1 MTVEELNIVIS
12 ANDRKFNEAIGDVIG
27 RLDDLEEQSRRSTDD
42 IGNFFTNL
50 GHKLAALGIGKII
63 GDSIMSG
70 GELEQQLGGVEV
82 VFSEHAESMRKAAAT
97 AYKDM
102 GLSESDYLAKA
113 NKMGALL
120 KGSGFDTGYAS
131 AMSQQVM
138 QRASDVASIM
148 GVDVKDAMEAVT
160 GAAKGNFTMMDNL
173 GVAMN
178 DTTLQAYAQEKGL
191 GKLETTQ
198 QKVSAAM
205 QMFLDKTEYAAGNY
219 ARENDTFSGSLTTA
233 KAQLENMTADLGTQL
248 LPTATTLVTMARDGL
263 ELITPLVVSLGE
275 GLNSVAQYLIG
286 LSPSAKTLLGIAVG
300 AAVAIPAAT
309 KAHALWTAANEKW
322 NSLLNI
328 LIPKEAKRANIM
340 KAAAGWLV
348 IVASLLSV
356 VASIGATA
364 REMNESE
371 GAAMEDTAAGADKA
385 AESTDS
391 LSDSMEGLGKS
402 ADTAKK
408 KLADIDTLNV
418 FDSGSSTGGVDFSA
432 IVDGAESAQDSVTG
446 LADDLAGVTGD
457 LDELSEKTNSFSL
470 DGLAKNFGDTF
481 KDIWTGF
488 ATFLD
493 GFNFNSDTQLDS
505 LRVLDSK
512 VRELFGDDW
521 SDFWTGVGS
530 TMYQAFG
537 TDQNTEEHKRALR
550 DVEDFL
556 TGIQNSVESFAS
568 PIQQA
573 AFKVWDGIFMSLGSA
588 LYSFQ
593 DKLMSVGATSTGD
606 FFFKYITGQITI
618 DDLADVMKIDQMSG
632 ELETLYDDMN
642 SALLERLKRGM
653 NAADALNSVKKDY
666 LTDSAKQKFFDDNGY
681 GDMLSIAYAYG
692 LQQSLEETG
701 QVPGYDYA
709 DYSTQQSSVPGAI
722 YSGGA
727 MTGPVQLPD
736 STAAPQI
743 IEFHNYIDLDGQIIA
758 ENTTQYQNNEQTR
771 SNGY

>member
-248 LPTATTLVTMARDGL
+248 LPTATTLLTMARGGL

-286 LSPSAKTLLGIAVG
+286 LSPSAKTLLEIAVG

-348 IVASLLSV
+348 ILAGLLSIVASV
-356 VASIGATA
+356 GATA

-432 IVDGAESAQDSVTG
+432 IVDGAESAQDSVAG
-446 LADDLAGVTGD
+446 LTDDLADVTGN

-470 DGLAKNFGDTF
+470 DGLSKNFGDTF
-481 KDIWTGF
+481 KDIRTGF

-530 TMYQAFG
+530 TMYRAFG
-537 TDQNTEEHKRALR
+537 ENNSEYDRYMALTDIQNWL
-550 DVEDFL
+550 EDINGLL
-556 TGIQNSVESFAS
+556 TGWMGEFGEAWKEFWMGIGSWIYEQFNPEPTDYSTQHKEGWGSGRMRGVDNAEYSPETYSAGSF
-568 PIQQA
+568 
-573 AFKVWDGIFMSLGSA
+573 
-588 LYSFQ
+588 
-593 DKLMSVGATSTGD
+593 
-606 FFFKYITGQITI
+606 
-618 DDLADVMKIDQMSG
+618 SG
-632 ELETLYDDMN
+632 RM
-642 SALLERLKRGM
+642 R
-653 NAADALNSVKKDY
+653 
-666 LTDSAKQKFFDDNGY
+666 
-681 GDMLSIAYAYG
+681 
-692 LQQSLEETG
+692 
-701 QVPGYDYA
+701 GYDYA
-709 DYSTQQSSVPGAI
+709 DYSSAQSMAAIMPGGLAAS
-722 YSGGA
+722 SGDIR
-727 MTGPVQLPD
+727 PL
-736 STAAPQI
+736 TADETKQVFEI
-743 IEFHNYIDLDGQIIA
+743 HNYTVLDGQILG
-758 ENTTQYQNNEQTR
+758 ETVTQYQNNEQTR

>member
-12 ANDRKFNEAIGDVIG
+12 VNDRKFNEAIGDAIG
-27 RLDDLEEQSRRSTDD
+27 RLDDLEEQSRRSTDG

-50 GHKLAALGIGKII
+50 GHKLAALDIGKII

-102 GLSESDYLAKA
+102 GLSETDYLAKA

-148 GVDVKDAMEAVT
+148 GVDVKDAMEAVA

-198 QKVSAAM
+198 QKVNAAM

-248 LPTATTLVTMARDGL
+248 LPTATSLLTMARGGL
-263 ELITPLVVSLGE
+263 EAISPLVVSLGN

-286 LSPSAKTLLGIAVG
+286 LSPIAKTLLGIAVG
-300 AAVAIPAAT
+300 AAVVTPAAT

-322 NSLLNI
+322 NSLLKI

-348 IVASLLSV
+348 ILAGLLSIVASV
-356 VASIGATA
+356 GATA

-391 LSDSMEGLGKS
+391 LSDSMAGLGKS

-408 KLADIDTLNV
+408 KLADIDTLNI

-432 IVDGAESAQDSVTG
+432 IVDGAESAQDSITG
-446 LADDLAGVTGD
+446 LTDDLADVTGN

-481 KDIWTGF
+481 KDIGTGF

-512 VRELFGDDW
+512 IRELFGDDW

-530 TMYQAFG
+530 TMYRAFG
-537 TDQNTEEHKRALR
+537 ENNSEYDRYMALTDIQNWL
-550 DVEDFL
+550 EDINGLL
-556 TGIQNSVESFAS
+556 TGWMGEFGEAWNEFWMGIGSWIYEQFNPEPTDYSTQHKEGWGSGRMRGVDNAEYSPETYSAGSF
-568 PIQQA
+568 
-573 AFKVWDGIFMSLGSA
+573 
-588 LYSFQ
+588 
-593 DKLMSVGATSTGD
+593 
-606 FFFKYITGQITI
+606 
-618 DDLADVMKIDQMSG
+618 SG
-632 ELETLYDDMN
+632 RM
-642 SALLERLKRGM
+642 R
-653 NAADALNSVKKDY
+653 
-666 LTDSAKQKFFDDNGY
+666 
-681 GDMLSIAYAYG
+681 
-692 LQQSLEETG
+692 
-701 QVPGYDYA
+701 GYDYA
-709 DYSTQQSSVPGAI
+709 DYSSAQSMAAIMPGGLAAS
-722 YSGGA
+722 SGDIR
-727 MTGPVQLPD
+727 PL
-736 STAAPQI
+736 TADETKQVFEI
-743 IEFHNYIDLDGQIIA
+743 HNYTVLDGQILG
-758 ENTTQYQNNEQTR
+758 ETVTQYQNNEQTR

>member
-263 ELITPLVVSLGE
+263 ELITPLVVALGN

-340 KAAAGWLV
+340 KAAVGWLV
-348 IVASLLSV
+348 ILAGLLSIVASV
-356 VASIGATA
+356 GATA

-432 IVDGAESAQDSVTG
+432 IVDGAESAQDSIAG
-446 LADDLAGVTGD
+446 LTDDLAGVTGN

-481 KDIWTGF
+481 KDIRTGF

-505 LRVLDSK
+505 LRVLDKK

-521 SDFWTGVGS
+521 SDFWTNVGS
-530 TMYQAFG
+530 TMYRAFG
-537 TDQNTEEHKRALR
+537 ENNSEYDRYMALTDIQNWL
-550 DVEDFL
+550 EDINGFL
-556 TGIQNSVESFAS
+556 TGWMGEFGEAWKEFWMGIGSWIYEQLNPEPTDYSTQHKEGWGSGRMRGVDNAEYSPETYSAGSF
-568 PIQQA
+568 
-573 AFKVWDGIFMSLGSA
+573 
-588 LYSFQ
+588 
-593 DKLMSVGATSTGD
+593 
-606 FFFKYITGQITI
+606 
-618 DDLADVMKIDQMSG
+618 SG
-632 ELETLYDDMN
+632 KM
-642 SALLERLKRGM
+642 R
-653 NAADALNSVKKDY
+653 
-666 LTDSAKQKFFDDNGY
+666 
-681 GDMLSIAYAYG
+681 
-692 LQQSLEETG
+692 
-701 QVPGYDYA
+701 GYDYA
-709 DYSTQQSSVPGAI
+709 DYSSAQSMAAIMPGGLAAS
-722 YSGGA
+722 SGDIR
-727 MTGPVQLPD
+727 PL
-736 STAAPQI
+736 TADETKQVFEI
-743 IEFHNYIDLDGQIIA
+743 HNYTVLDGQILG
-758 ENTTQYQNNEQTR
+758 ETVTQYQNNEQTR

>member
-275 GLNSVAQYLIG
+275 GLNSAGQCLLG
-286 LSPSAKTLLGIAVG
+286 MSPSAKTMLGIAVG

-348 IVASLLSV
+348 ILAGLLSV
-356 VASIGATA
+356 VASVGATA

-371 GAAMEDTAAGADKA
+371 GAAMEDTAVGADKA

-408 KLADIDTLNV
+408 KLADIDTLNI

-432 IVDGAESAQDSVTG
+432 IVDGAESAQDSIAG
-446 LADDLAGVTGD
+446 LTDELAGVNNSM
-457 LDELSEKTNSFSL
+457 DELNNFSL
-470 DGLAKNFGDTF
+470 DGLADTFSTTFGD
-481 KDIWTGF
+481 IGTGF
-488 ATFLD
+488 QTMFDA
-493 GFNFNSDTQLDS
+493 FNFNSDTQLDS
-505 LRVLDSK
+505 LRVLDKK

-530 TMYQAFG
+530 TMYRAFG
-537 TDQNTEEHKRALR
+537 ENNSEYDRYMALTDIQNWL
-550 DVEDFL
+550 EDINGFL
-556 TGIQNSVESFAS
+556 TGWMGEFGEAWKEFWMGIGSWIYEQLNPEPTDYSTQHKEGWGSGRMRGVDNAEYS
-568 PIQQA
+568 PETY
-573 AFKVWDGIFMSLGSA
+573 SA
-588 LYSFQ
+588 GNF
-593 DKLMSVGATSTGD
+593 
-606 FFFKYITGQITI
+606 
-618 DDLADVMKIDQMSG
+618 SG
-632 ELETLYDDMN
+632 KM
-642 SALLERLKRGM
+642 R
-653 NAADALNSVKKDY
+653 
-666 LTDSAKQKFFDDNGY
+666 
-681 GDMLSIAYAYG
+681 
-692 LQQSLEETG
+692 
-701 QVPGYDYA
+701 GYDYA

-736 STAAPQI
+736 SSAAPQI
-743 IEFHNYIDLDGQIIA
+743 IEFHNYIDLDGQIVG
-758 ENTTQYQNNEQTR
+758 ESVTQYQNNEQTR

>member
-12 ANDRKFNEAIGDVIG
+12 ANDRKFNEAISDVIG
-27 RLDDLEEQSRRSTDD
+27 RLDDLEERSQRTADNAGS
-42 IGNFFTNL
+42 IFTKL
-50 GHKLAALGIGKII
+50 GGMLAGLGLGKII
-63 GDSIMSG
+63 GDSIMNG

-131 AMSQQVM
+131 VMSQQVM

-198 QKVSAAM
+198 QKVNAAM

-248 LPTATTLVTMARDGL
+248 LPTATSLLTMARGGL

-275 GLNSVAQYLIG
+275 GLNSAGQYLLG
-286 LSPSAKTLLGIAVG
+286 MSPSAKTMLGIAVG

-348 IVASLLSV
+348 ILAGLLSIVASV
-356 VASIGATA
+356 GATA

-371 GAAMEDTAAGADKA
+371 GTAMEDTAAGADKA

-408 KLADIDTLNV
+408 KLADIDTLNI

-432 IVDGAESAQDSVTG
+432 IVDGAESAQDSVAG
-446 LADDLAGVTGD
+446 LTDDLAGVNNSM
-457 LDELSEKTNSFSL
+457 DELNNFSL
-470 DGLAKNFGDTF
+470 DGLADTFSTTFGD
-481 KDIWTGF
+481 IGTGF
-488 ATFLD
+488 ETMFKSLKFWD
-493 GFNFNSDTQLDS
+493 SDEQYQGLLAWYESIKQTP
-505 LRVLDSK
+505 V
-512 VRELFGDDW
+512 FGWFAEDLKNL
-521 SDFWTGVGS
+521 GS
-530 TMYQAFG
+530 TLYQAFMI
-537 TDQNTEEHKRALR
+537 DENTEEHKQALL
-550 DVEDFL
+550 DVENFL
-556 TGIQNSVESFAS
+556 TTIQNSIESFAS

-573 AFKVWDGIFMSLGSA
+573 AFKVWDGIFMSFGSVLYNFQSKLISAGA
-588 LYSFQ
+588 L
-593 DKLMSVGATSTGD
+593 DTRD

-653 NAADALNSVKKDY
+653 NAADALNSVKNDY

-701 QVPGYDYA
+701 QVSGYDYA
-709 DYSTQQSSVPGAI
+709 DYSTQQSSIPGAV

-736 STAAPQI
+736 SSAAPQI

>member
-1 MTVEELNIVIS
+1 MTVEELNIVIT
-12 ANDRKFNEAIGDVIG
+12 ATNRQFNEA
-27 RLDDLEEQSRRSTDD
+27 LDDIMSRLEGLEEQSQRTADNAGS
-42 IGNFFTNL
+42 IFTKL
-50 GHKLAALGIGKII
+50 GGMLAGLGLGKII
-63 GDSIMSG
+63 GDSLTNG

-198 QKVSAAM
+198 QKVNAAM

-248 LPTATTLVTMARDGL
+248 LPTATSLLTMARGGL

-275 GLNSVAQYLIG
+275 GLNSAGQYLLG
-286 LSPSAKTLLGIAVG
+286 MSPSVKTMLGIAVG

-348 IVASLLSV
+348 ILAGLLSIVASV
-356 VASIGATA
+356 GATA

-391 LSDSMEGLGKS
+391 LSDSMAGLGKS

-408 KLADIDTLNV
+408 KLADIDTLNI

-432 IVDGAESAQDSVTG
+432 IVDGAESAQDSVAG
-446 LADDLAGVTGD
+446 LTDDLAGVNNSM
-457 LDELSEKTNSFSL
+457 DELNNFSL
-470 DGLAKNFGDTF
+470 DGLADTFSTTFGD
-481 KDIWTGF
+481 IGTGF
-488 ATFLD
+488 ETM
-493 GFNFNSDTQLDS
+493 FNSFKFWDS
-505 LRVLDSK
+505 DEQYQGLLAWYESIKQTPV
-512 VRELFGDDW
+512 FGWFAEDLKNL
-521 SDFWTGVGS
+521 GS
-530 TMYQAFG
+530 TLYQAFMI
-537 TDQNTEEHKRALR
+537 DENTEEHKQALL
-550 DVEDFL
+550 DVENFL
-556 TGIQNSVESFAS
+556 TTIQNSIESFAS

-573 AFKVWDGIFMSLGSA
+573 AFKVWDGIFMSFGSVLYNFQSKLISAGA
-588 LYSFQ
+588 L
-593 DKLMSVGATSTGD
+593 DTRD

-618 DDLADVMKIDQMSG
+618 DDLVDVMKIDQMSG

-653 NAADALNSVKKDY
+653 NAADALNSVKNDY

-701 QVPGYDYA
+701 QVRGYDYA
-709 DYSTQQSSVPGAI
+709 DYSTQQSSIPGAV

-736 STAAPQI
+736 SSAAPQI

>member
-275 GLNSVAQYLIG
+275 GLNSAGQYL
-286 LSPSAKTLLGIAVG
+286 LDMSPSAKTMLGIAVG

-348 IVASLLSV
+348 ILAGLLSIVASV
-356 VASIGATA
+356 GATA

-418 FDSGSSTGGVDFSA
+418 FDSGSNTGGVDFSA
-432 IVDGAESAQDSVTG
+432 IVDGAESAQDSIAG
-446 LADDLAGVTGD
+446 LTDDLAGVNSSM
-457 LDELSEKTNSFSL
+457 DELNNFSL
-470 DGLAKNFGDTF
+470 DGLADTFSTTFGD
-481 KDIWTGF
+481 IGTGF
-488 ATFLD
+488 QTMFDA
-493 GFNFNSDTQLDS
+493 FNFNSDTQLDS
-505 LRVLDSK
+505 LRVLDKK

-521 SDFWTGVGS
+521 SDFWTDVGS

-537 TDQNTEEHKRALR
+537 TNKNTEERRRALR

-556 TGIQNSVESFAS
+556 TGIQNSVESFAT

-701 QVPGYDYA
+701 QAPGYDYA
-709 DYSTQQSSVPGAI
+709 DYSTQQSSIPGAI

-736 STAAPQI
+736 SSAAPQV

>member
-12 ANDRKFNEAIGDVIG
+12 ANDRKFNEAISDVIG

-248 LPTATTLVTMARDGL
+248 LPTATSLLTMARGGL

-348 IVASLLSV
+348 ILAGLLSIVASV
-356 VASIGATA
+356 GATA

-391 LSDSMEGLGKS
+391 LSDSMAGLGKS

-408 KLADIDTLNV
+408 KLADIDTLNI
-418 FDSGSSTGGVDFSA
+418 FDSGGSTGGVDFSA
-432 IVDGAESAQDSVTG
+432 IVDGAESAQDSIAG
-446 LADDLAGVTGD
+446 LTDDLAGVNNSM
-457 LDELSEKTNSFSL
+457 DELNNFSL
-470 DGLAKNFGDTF
+470 DGLADTFSTTFGD
-481 KDIWTGF
+481 IGTGF
-488 ATFLD
+488 STMWSAVF
-493 GFNFNSDTQLDS
+493 GSGQEQYDS
-505 LRVLDSK
+505 LLAWNESIK
-512 VRELFGDDW
+512 KLWGEDW
-521 SDFWTGVGS
+521 TKFWNDIGS
-530 TMYQAFG
+530 TLYQAFG
-537 TDQNTEEHKRALR
+537 TDQNTEEHRQALR

-653 NAADALNSVKKDY
+653 NAADALNSVKNDY

-701 QVPGYDYA
+701 QVRGYDYA
-709 DYSTQQSSVPGAI
+709 DYSTQQSSIPGAV

-736 STAAPQI
+736 SSAAPQI

>member
-12 ANDRKFNEAIGDVIG
+12 ANDRKFNEAISDVIG

-148 GVDVKDAMEAVT
+148 GVDVKDAMEAVA

-248 LPTATTLVTMARDGL
+248 LPTATSLLTMARGGL
-263 ELITPLVVSLGE
+263 EAISPLVVSLGN

-348 IVASLLSV
+348 ILAGLLSIVASV
-356 VASIGATA
+356 GATA

-391 LSDSMEGLGKS
+391 LSDSMAGLGKS

-408 KLADIDTLNV
+408 KLADIDTLNI

-432 IVDGAESAQDSVTG
+432 IVDGAESAQDSIAG
-446 LADDLAGVTGD
+446 LTDDLADVTGN

-481 KDIWTGF
+481 KDIRTGF

-530 TMYQAFG
+530 TMYRAFG
-537 TDQNTEEHKRALR
+537 ENNSEYDRYMALTDIQNWL
-550 DVEDFL
+550 EDINGFL
-556 TGIQNSVESFAS
+556 TGWMGEFGEAWKEFWMGIGSWIYEQLNPEPTDYSTQHKEGWGSGRMRGVDNAEYSPETYSAGSF
-568 PIQQA
+568 
-573 AFKVWDGIFMSLGSA
+573 
-588 LYSFQ
+588 
-593 DKLMSVGATSTGD
+593 
-606 FFFKYITGQITI
+606 
-618 DDLADVMKIDQMSG
+618 SG
-632 ELETLYDDMN
+632 RM
-642 SALLERLKRGM
+642 R
-653 NAADALNSVKKDY
+653 
-666 LTDSAKQKFFDDNGY
+666 
-681 GDMLSIAYAYG
+681 
-692 LQQSLEETG
+692 
-701 QVPGYDYA
+701 GYDYA
-709 DYSTQQSSVPGAI
+709 DYSSAQSMAAIMPGGLAAS
-722 YSGGA
+722 SGDIR
-727 MTGPVQLPD
+727 PL
-736 STAAPQI
+736 TADETKQVFEI
-743 IEFHNYIDLDGQIIA
+743 HNYTVLDGQILG
-758 ENTTQYQNNEQTR
+758 ETVTQYQNNEQTR

>member
-148 GVDVKDAMEAVT
+148 GVDVKDAMEAVA

-198 QKVSAAM
+198 QKVNAAM

-248 LPTATTLVTMARDGL
+248 LPTATSLLTMARGGL
-263 ELITPLVVSLGE
+263 EAISPLIVSLGE

-348 IVASLLSV
+348 ILAGLLSIVASV
-356 VASIGATA
+356 GATA

-391 LSDSMEGLGKS
+391 LSDSMAGLGKS

-408 KLADIDTLNV
+408 KLADIDTLNI

-432 IVDGAESAQDSVTG
+432 IVDGAESAQDSIAG
-446 LADDLAGVTGD
+446 LTDDLADVTGN

-481 KDIWTGF
+481 KDIRTGF

-530 TMYQAFG
+530 TMYRAFG
-537 TDQNTEEHKRALR
+537 ENNSEYDRYMALTDIQNWL
-550 DVEDFL
+550 EDINGFL
-556 TGIQNSVESFAS
+556 TGWMGEFGEAWKEFWMGIGSWIYEQFNPEPTDYSTQHKEGWGSGRMRGVDNAEYSPETYSAGSF
-568 PIQQA
+568 
-573 AFKVWDGIFMSLGSA
+573 
-588 LYSFQ
+588 
-593 DKLMSVGATSTGD
+593 
-606 FFFKYITGQITI
+606 
-618 DDLADVMKIDQMSG
+618 SG
-632 ELETLYDDMN
+632 RM
-642 SALLERLKRGM
+642 R
-653 NAADALNSVKKDY
+653 
-666 LTDSAKQKFFDDNGY
+666 
-681 GDMLSIAYAYG
+681 
-692 LQQSLEETG
+692 
-701 QVPGYDYA
+701 GYDYA
-709 DYSTQQSSVPGAI
+709 DYSSAQSMAAIMPGGLAAS
-722 YSGGA
+722 SGDIR
-727 MTGPVQLPD
+727 PL
-736 STAAPQI
+736 TADETKQVFEI
-743 IEFHNYIDLDGQIIA
+743 HNYTVLDGQILG
-758 ENTTQYQNNEQTR
+758 ETVTQYQNNEQTR

>member
-148 GVDVKDAMEAVT
+148 GVDVKDAMEAVA

-198 QKVSAAM
+198 QKVNAAM

-248 LPTATTLVTMARDGL
+248 LPTATSLLTMARGGL
-263 ELITPLVVSLGE
+263 EAISPLIVSLGE

-340 KAAAGWLV
+340 KAAAGRLV
-348 IVASLLSV
+348 ILAGLLSIVASV
-356 VASIGATA
+356 GATA

-391 LSDSMEGLGKS
+391 LSDSMAGLGKS

-408 KLADIDTLNV
+408 KLADIDTLNI

-432 IVDGAESAQDSVTG
+432 IVDGAESAQDSIAG
-446 LADDLAGVTGD
+446 LTDDLADVTGN

-470 DGLAKNFGDTF
+470 DGLAKNLGDTF
-481 KDIWTGF
+481 KDIRTGF

-530 TMYQAFG
+530 TMYRAFG
-537 TDQNTEEHKRALR
+537 ENNSEYDRYMALTDIQNWL
-550 DVEDFL
+550 EDINGFL
-556 TGIQNSVESFAS
+556 TGWMGEFGEAWKEFWMGIGSWIYEQLNPEPTDYSTQHKEGWGSGRMRGVDNAEYSPETYSAGSF
-568 PIQQA
+568 
-573 AFKVWDGIFMSLGSA
+573 
-588 LYSFQ
+588 
-593 DKLMSVGATSTGD
+593 
-606 FFFKYITGQITI
+606 
-618 DDLADVMKIDQMSG
+618 SG
-632 ELETLYDDMN
+632 RM
-642 SALLERLKRGM
+642 R
-653 NAADALNSVKKDY
+653 
-666 LTDSAKQKFFDDNGY
+666 
-681 GDMLSIAYAYG
+681 
-692 LQQSLEETG
+692 
-701 QVPGYDYA
+701 GYDYA
-709 DYSTQQSSVPGAI
+709 DYSSAQSMAAIMPGGLAAS
-722 YSGGA
+722 SGDIR
-727 MTGPVQLPD
+727 PL
-736 STAAPQI
+736 TADETKQVFEI
-743 IEFHNYIDLDGQIIA
+743 HNYTVLDGQILG
-758 ENTTQYQNNEQTR
+758 ETVTQYQNNEQTR

>member
-148 GVDVKDAMEAVT
+148 GVDVKDAMEAVA

-198 QKVSAAM
+198 QKVNAAM

-219 ARENDTFSGSLTTA
+219 ARENDTFSDSLTTA

-248 LPTATTLVTMARDGL
+248 LPTATSLLTMARGGL
-263 ELITPLVVSLGE
+263 EAISPLIVSLGE

-348 IVASLLSV
+348 ILAGLLSIVASV
-356 VASIGATA
+356 GATA

-391 LSDSMEGLGKS
+391 LSDSMAGLGKS

-408 KLADIDTLNV
+408 KLADIDTLNI

-432 IVDGAESAQDSVTG
+432 IVDGAESAQDSIAG
-446 LADDLAGVTGD
+446 LTDDLADVTGN

-481 KDIWTGF
+481 KDIRTGF

-530 TMYQAFG
+530 TMYRAFG
-537 TDQNTEEHKRALR
+537 ENNSEYDRYMALTDIQNWL
-550 DVEDFL
+550 EDINGFL
-556 TGIQNSVESFAS
+556 TGWMGEFGEAWKEFWMGIGSWIYEQLNPESTDYSTQHKEGWGSGRMRGVDNAEYS
-568 PIQQA
+568 PETYSA
-573 AFKVWDGIFMSLGSA
+573 GS
-588 LYSFQ
+588 F
-593 DKLMSVGATSTGD
+593 
-606 FFFKYITGQITI
+606 
-618 DDLADVMKIDQMSG
+618 SG
-632 ELETLYDDMN
+632 RM
-642 SALLERLKRGM
+642 R
-653 NAADALNSVKKDY
+653 
-666 LTDSAKQKFFDDNGY
+666 
-681 GDMLSIAYAYG
+681 
-692 LQQSLEETG
+692 
-701 QVPGYDYA
+701 GYDYA
-709 DYSTQQSSVPGAI
+709 DYSSAQSMAAIMPGGLAAS
-722 YSGGA
+722 SGDIR
-727 MTGPVQLPD
+727 PL
-736 STAAPQI
+736 TADETKQVFEI
-743 IEFHNYIDLDGQIIA
+743 HNYTVLDGQILG
-758 ENTTQYQNNEQTR
+758 ETVTQYQNNEQTR

>member
-138 QRASDVASIM
+138 QRAADVASIM

-248 LPTATTLVTMARDGL
+248 LPTATSLLTMARGGL
-263 ELITPLVVSLGE
+263 EAISPLVVSLGE

-309 KAHALWTAANEKW
+309 KAHVLWTAANEKW

-348 IVASLLSV
+348 ILAGLLSIVASV
-356 VASIGATA
+356 GATA

-391 LSDSMEGLGKS
+391 LSDSMAGLGKS

-408 KLADIDTLNV
+408 KLADIDTLNI
-418 FDSGSSTGGVDFSA
+418 FDSGSSTGSVDFSA
-432 IVDGAESAQDSVTG
+432 IVDGAESAQDSIAG
-446 LADDLAGVTGD
+446 LTDDLAGVTGN
-457 LDELSEKTNSFSL
+457 LDELSEKTNNFSL
-470 DGLAKNFGDTF
+470 DVLAKNFGDTF
-481 KDIWTGF
+481 KDIRTGF

-521 SDFWTGVGS
+521 SDFWTNVGS
-530 TMYQAFG
+530 TMYRAFG
-537 TDQNTEEHKRALR
+537 ENNSEYDRYMALTDIQNWL
-550 DVEDFL
+550 EDINGFL
-556 TGIQNSVESFAS
+556 TGWMGEFGEAWKEFWMGIGSWIYEQLNPEPTDYSTQHKEGWGSGRMRGANNAEYSPETYSAGSF
-568 PIQQA
+568 
-573 AFKVWDGIFMSLGSA
+573 
-588 LYSFQ
+588 
-593 DKLMSVGATSTGD
+593 
-606 FFFKYITGQITI
+606 
-618 DDLADVMKIDQMSG
+618 SG
-632 ELETLYDDMN
+632 RM
-642 SALLERLKRGM
+642 R
-653 NAADALNSVKKDY
+653 
-666 LTDSAKQKFFDDNGY
+666 
-681 GDMLSIAYAYG
+681 
-692 LQQSLEETG
+692 
-701 QVPGYDYA
+701 GYDYA
-709 DYSTQQSSVPGAI
+709 DYSSAQSMAAIMPGGLAAS
-722 YSGGA
+722 SGDIR
-727 MTGPVQLPD
+727 PL
-736 STAAPQI
+736 TADETKQVFEI
-743 IEFHNYIDLDGQIIA
+743 HNYTVLDGQILG
-758 ENTTQYQNNEQTR
+758 ETVTQYQNNEQTR

>member
-1 MTVEELNIVIS
+1 
-12 ANDRKFNEAIGDVIG
+12 
-27 RLDDLEEQSRRSTDD
+27 
-42 IGNFFTNL
+42 
-50 GHKLAALGIGKII
+50 
-63 GDSIMSG
+63 MSG
-70 GELEQQLGGVEV
+70 GELEQQLGGVEI

-97 AYKDM
+97 AYKDI

-131 AMSQQVM
+131 SMSQQVM

-178 DTTLQAYAQEKGL
+178 EMTLQAYAQEKGL

-248 LPTATTLVTMARDGL
+248 LPTATSLLTMVRGGL
-263 ELITPLVVSLGE
+263 EAISPLVVSLGE

-340 KAAAGWLV
+340 KATAGWLV

-371 GAAMEDTAAGADKA
+371 GTAMEDTAAGADKA
-385 AESTDS
+385 AESTDK
-391 LSDSMEGLGKS
+391 LSDSMAGLGKS
-402 ADTAKK
+402 ADTTKK

-418 FDSGSSTGGVDFSA
+418 FDAGSSAGGVDFNA
-432 IVDGAESAQDSVTG
+432 IVDGAEAAQGSVTG
-446 LADDLAGVTGD
+446 LADELAGVNNSM
-457 LDELSEKTNSFSL
+457 DELNNFSL
-470 DGLAKNFGDTF
+470 DGLADTFSTIFGD
-481 KDIWTGF
+481 IGTGF
-488 ATFLD
+488 STMWSAVF
-493 GFNFNSDTQLDS
+493 GSGQEQYDS
-505 LRVLDSK
+505 LLAWNESIK
-512 VRELFGDDW
+512 KLWGEDW
-521 SDFWTGVGS
+521 TKFWNDIGS
-530 TMYQAFG
+530 TLYQAFG
-537 TDQNTEEHKRALR
+537 TDQNTEEHKQALR

-642 SALLERLKRGM
+642 SALLERLKQGM
-653 NAADALNSVKKDY
+653 NAADALNSVKNNY

-701 QVPGYDYA
+701 QLPGYDYV
-709 DYSTQQSSVPGAI
+709 DYSAQQSSVPGAV

-736 STAAPQI
+736 SSAAPQI

>member
-1 MTVEELNIVIS
+1 
-12 ANDRKFNEAIGDVIG
+12 
-27 RLDDLEEQSRRSTDD
+27 
-42 IGNFFTNL
+42 
-50 GHKLAALGIGKII
+50 
-63 GDSIMSG
+63 
-70 GELEQQLGGVEV
+70 
-82 VFSEHAESMRKAAAT
+82 
-97 AYKDM
+97 
-102 GLSESDYLAKA
+102 
-113 NKMGALL
+113 
-120 KGSGFDTGYAS
+120 
-131 AMSQQVM
+131 
-138 QRASDVASIM
+138 
-148 GVDVKDAMEAVT
+148 
-160 GAAKGNFTMMDNL
+160 
-173 GVAMN
+173 MN

-248 LPTATTLVTMARDGL
+248 LPTATTLLTMARGGL

-275 GLNSVAQYLIG
+275 GLNSAGQYLLG
-286 LSPSAKTLLGIAVG
+286 MSPSAKTMLGIAVG

-348 IVASLLSV
+348 ILAGLLSIVASV
-356 VASIGATA
+356 GATA

-371 GAAMEDTAAGADKA
+371 GTAMEDTAAGADKA

-408 KLADIDTLNV
+408 KLADIDTLNI

-432 IVDGAESAQDSVTG
+432 IVDGAESAQDSVAG
-446 LADDLAGVTGD
+446 LTDDLAGVNNSM
-457 LDELSEKTNSFSL
+457 DELNNFSL
-470 DGLAKNFGDTF
+470 DGLADTFSTTFGD
-481 KDIWTGF
+481 IGTGF
-488 ATFLD
+488 ETMFKSLKFWD
-493 GFNFNSDTQLDS
+493 SDEQYQGLLAWYESIKQTP
-505 LRVLDSK
+505 V
-512 VRELFGDDW
+512 FGWFAEDLKNL
-521 SDFWTGVGS
+521 GS
-530 TMYQAFG
+530 TLYQAFMI
-537 TDQNTEEHKRALR
+537 DENTEEHKQALL
-550 DVEDFL
+550 DVENFL
-556 TGIQNSVESFAS
+556 TTIQNSIESFAS

-573 AFKVWDGIFMSLGSA
+573 AFKVWDGIFMSFGSVLYNFQSKLISAGA
-588 LYSFQ
+588 L
-593 DKLMSVGATSTGD
+593 DTRD

-653 NAADALNSVKKDY
+653 NAADALNSVKNDY

-701 QVPGYDYA
+701 QVSGYDYA
-709 DYSTQQSSVPGAI
+709 DYSTQQSSIPGAV

-736 STAAPQI
+736 SSAAPQI

>member
-148 GVDVKDAMEAVT
+148 GVDVKDAMEAVA

-198 QKVSAAM
+198 QKVNAAM

-248 LPTATTLVTMARDGL
+248 LPTATSLLTMARGGL
-263 ELITPLVVSLGE
+263 EAISPLIVSLGE

-348 IVASLLSV
+348 ILAGLLSIVASV
-356 VASIGATA
+356 GATA

-391 LSDSMEGLGKS
+391 LSDSMAGLGKS

-408 KLADIDTLNV
+408 KLADIDTLNI

-432 IVDGAESAQDSVTG
+432 IVDGAESAQDSIAG
-446 LADDLAGVTGD
+446 LTDDLADVTGN

-481 KDIWTGF
+481 KDIRTGF

-530 TMYQAFG
+530 TMYRAFG
-537 TDQNTEEHKRALR
+537 ENNSEYDRYMALTDIQNWL
-550 DVEDFL
+550 EDINGFL
-556 TGIQNSVESFAS
+556 TGWMGEFGEAWKEFWMGIGSWIYEQINPEPTDYSTQHKEGWGSGRMRGVDNAEYSPETYSAGSF
-568 PIQQA
+568 
-573 AFKVWDGIFMSLGSA
+573 
-588 LYSFQ
+588 
-593 DKLMSVGATSTGD
+593 
-606 FFFKYITGQITI
+606 
-618 DDLADVMKIDQMSG
+618 SG
-632 ELETLYDDMN
+632 RM
-642 SALLERLKRGM
+642 R
-653 NAADALNSVKKDY
+653 
-666 LTDSAKQKFFDDNGY
+666 
-681 GDMLSIAYAYG
+681 
-692 LQQSLEETG
+692 
-701 QVPGYDYA
+701 GYDYA
-709 DYSTQQSSVPGAI
+709 DYSSAQSMAAIMPGGLAAS
-722 YSGGA
+722 SGDIR
-727 MTGPVQLPD
+727 PL
-736 STAAPQI
+736 TADETKQVFEI
-743 IEFHNYIDLDGQIIA
+743 HNYTVLDGQILG
-758 ENTTQYQNNEQTR
+758 ETVTQYQNNEQTR

>member
-1 MTVEELNIVIS
+1 MTVEELNIVIT
-12 ANDRKFNEAIGDVIG
+12 ATNRQFNEA
-27 RLDDLEEQSRRSTDD
+27 LDDIMSRLEGLEEQSQRTADNA
-42 IGNFFTNL
+42 GNIFAKL
-50 GHKLAALGIGKII
+50 GGMLAGLGLGKII

-82 VFSEHAESMRKAAAT
+82 VFSEHAEAMKKTAAT
-97 AYKDM
+97 AYRDM

-148 GVDVKDAMEAVT
+148 GVDVKDAMEALA

-198 QKVSAAM
+198 QKVNAAM

-233 KAQLENMTADLGTQL
+233 KAKLENLTADLGTQL
-248 LPTATTLVTMARDGL
+248 LPTATTLVTMARGGL

-275 GLNSVAQYLIG
+275 GLNSAGQYLLG
-286 LSPSAKTLLGIAVG
+286 MSPSAKTMLGIAVG

-340 KAAAGWLV
+340 KATAGWLV

-391 LSDSMEGLGKS
+391 LSDSMAGLGKS

-432 IVDGAESAQDSVTG
+432 IVDGAESAQDSVAG
-446 LADDLAGVTGD
+446 LTDDLAGVNNSM
-457 LDELSEKTNSFSL
+457 DELNNFSL
-470 DGLAKNFGDTF
+470 DGLADTFSTTFGD
-481 KDIWTGF
+481 IGTGF
-488 ATFLD
+488 ETIFKSLKFWD
-493 GFNFNSDTQLDS
+493 SDEQYQGLLAWYESIKQTP
-505 LRVLDSK
+505 V
-512 VRELFGDDW
+512 FGWFAEDLKNL
-521 SDFWTGVGS
+521 GS
-530 TMYQAFG
+530 TLYQAFG
-537 TDQNTEEHKRALR
+537 TDQNTEEHKQALR

-653 NAADALNSVKKDY
+653 NAADALNSVKNDY

-701 QVPGYDYA
+701 QVSGYDYA
-709 DYSTQQSSVPGAI
+709 DYSTQQSSIPGAV

-736 STAAPQI
+736 SSAAPQI

>member
-131 AMSQQVM
+131 VMSQQVM

-275 GLNSVAQYLIG
+275 GLNSAGQYLLG
-286 LSPSAKTLLGIAVG
+286 MSPSAKTMLGIAVG

-340 KAAAGWLV
+340 KATAGWLV

-371 GAAMEDTAAGADKA
+371 SAAMEDTAAGADKA

-391 LSDSMEGLGKS
+391 LSDSMADLGKS

-408 KLADIDTLNV
+408 KLADIDTLNI

-432 IVDGAESAQDSVTG
+432 IVDGAESAQDSIAG
-446 LADDLAGVTGD
+446 LTDDLAGVNSSM
-457 LDELSEKTNSFSL
+457 DELNNFSL
-470 DGLAKNFGDTF
+470 DGLADTFSTTFGD
-481 KDIWTGF
+481 IGTGF
-488 ATFLD
+488 QTMFDA
-493 GFNFNSDTQLDS
+493 FNFNSDTQLDS
-505 LRVLDSK
+505 LRVLDKK

-530 TMYQAFG
+530 TMYRAFG
-537 TDQNTEEHKRALR
+537 ENNSEYDRYMALTDIQNWL
-550 DVEDFL
+550 EDINGFL
-556 TGIQNSVESFAS
+556 TGWMGEFGEAWKEFWMGIGSWIYEQFNPEPTDYSTQHKEGWGSGRMRGVDNAEYSPETYSAGSF
-568 PIQQA
+568 
-573 AFKVWDGIFMSLGSA
+573 
-588 LYSFQ
+588 
-593 DKLMSVGATSTGD
+593 
-606 FFFKYITGQITI
+606 
-618 DDLADVMKIDQMSG
+618 SG
-632 ELETLYDDMN
+632 RM
-642 SALLERLKRGM
+642 R
-653 NAADALNSVKKDY
+653 
-666 LTDSAKQKFFDDNGY
+666 
-681 GDMLSIAYAYG
+681 
-692 LQQSLEETG
+692 
-701 QVPGYDYA
+701 GYDYA
-709 DYSTQQSSVPGAI
+709 DYSTQQSSIPGAI

>member
-27 RLDDLEEQSRRSTDD
+27 RLDDLEERSQRTADNAGS
-42 IGNFFTNL
+42 IFTKL
-50 GHKLAALGIGKII
+50 GGMLAGLGLGKII
-63 GDSIMSG
+63 GDSIMNG

-131 AMSQQVM
+131 VMSQQVM

-219 ARENDTFSGSLTTA
+219 ARENDTFSGSLTTT

-248 LPTATTLVTMARDGL
+248 LPTATSLLTMARGGL

-275 GLNSVAQYLIG
+275 GLNSAGQYLLG
-286 LSPSAKTLLGIAVG
+286 MSPSAKTMLGIAVG
-300 AAVAIPAAT
+300 AALAIPAAT

-348 IVASLLSV
+348 ILAGLLSIVASV
-356 VASIGATA
+356 GATA

-391 LSDSMEGLGKS
+391 LSDSMAGLGKS
-402 ADTAKK
+402 ADTAEK
-408 KLADIDTLNV
+408 KLADIDTLNI

-432 IVDGAESAQDSVTG
+432 IVDGAESAQDSVAG
-446 LADDLAGVTGD
+446 LTDDLAGVTGN

-481 KDIWTGF
+481 KDIRTGF

-530 TMYQAFG
+530 TMYRAFG
-537 TDQNTEEHKRALR
+537 ENNSEYDRYMALTDIQNWL
-550 DVEDFL
+550 EDINGFL
-556 TGIQNSVESFAS
+556 TGWMGEFGEAWKEFWMGIGSWIYEQLNPEPTDYSTQHKEGWGSGRMRGVDNAEYSPETYSAGSF
-568 PIQQA
+568 
-573 AFKVWDGIFMSLGSA
+573 
-588 LYSFQ
+588 
-593 DKLMSVGATSTGD
+593 
-606 FFFKYITGQITI
+606 
-618 DDLADVMKIDQMSG
+618 SG
-632 ELETLYDDMN
+632 KM
-642 SALLERLKRGM
+642 R
-653 NAADALNSVKKDY
+653 
-666 LTDSAKQKFFDDNGY
+666 
-681 GDMLSIAYAYG
+681 
-692 LQQSLEETG
+692 
-701 QVPGYDYA
+701 GYDYA
-709 DYSTQQSSVPGAI
+709 DYSTQQSSIPGAV

-736 STAAPQI
+736 SSAAPQI

>member
-148 GVDVKDAMEAVT
+148 GVDVKDAMEAVA

-198 QKVSAAM
+198 QKVNAAM

-248 LPTATTLVTMARDGL
+248 LPTATSLLTMARGGL
-263 ELITPLVVSLGE
+263 EAISPLIVSLGE

-348 IVASLLSV
+348 ILAGLLSIVASV
-356 VASIGATA
+356 GATA

-391 LSDSMEGLGKS
+391 LSDSMAGLGKS

-408 KLADIDTLNV
+408 KLADIDTLNI

-432 IVDGAESAQDSVTG
+432 IVDGAESAQDSIAG
-446 LADDLAGVTGD
+446 LTDDLADVTGN
-457 LDELSEKTNSFSL
+457 LDELSENTNSFSL

-481 KDIWTGF
+481 KDIRTGF

-530 TMYQAFG
+530 TMYRAFG
-537 TDQNTEEHKRALR
+537 ENNSEYDRYMALTDIQNWL
-550 DVEDFL
+550 EDINGFL
-556 TGIQNSVESFAS
+556 TGWMGEFGEAWKEFWMGIGSWIYEQLNPEPTDYSTQHKEGWGSGRMRGVDNAEYSPETYSAGSF
-568 PIQQA
+568 
-573 AFKVWDGIFMSLGSA
+573 
-588 LYSFQ
+588 
-593 DKLMSVGATSTGD
+593 
-606 FFFKYITGQITI
+606 
-618 DDLADVMKIDQMSG
+618 SG
-632 ELETLYDDMN
+632 RM
-642 SALLERLKRGM
+642 R
-653 NAADALNSVKKDY
+653 
-666 LTDSAKQKFFDDNGY
+666 
-681 GDMLSIAYAYG
+681 
-692 LQQSLEETG
+692 
-701 QVPGYDYA
+701 GYDYA
-709 DYSTQQSSVPGAI
+709 DYSSAQSMAAIMPGGLAAS
-722 YSGGA
+722 SGDIR
-727 MTGPVQLPD
+727 PL
-736 STAAPQI
+736 TADETKQVFEI
-743 IEFHNYIDLDGQIIA
+743 HNYTVLDGQILG
-758 ENTTQYQNNEQTR
+758 ETVTQYQNNEQTR

>member
-1 MTVEELNIVIS
+1 MTVEELNIVIT
-12 ANDRKFNEAIGDVIG
+12 ATNRQFNEA
-27 RLDDLEEQSRRSTDD
+27 LDDIMSRLEGLEEQSQRTADNAGS
-42 IGNFFTNL
+42 IFTKL
-50 GHKLAALGIGKII
+50 GGMLAGLGLGKII
-63 GDSIMSG
+63 GDSLTNG

-82 VFSEHAESMRKAAAT
+82 VFSEHAEAMKKTAAT
-97 AYKDM
+97 AYRDM
-102 GLSESDYLAKA
+102 GLSEAEYLAKA
-113 NKMGALL
+113 NKMGALFG
-120 KGSGFDTGYAS
+120 GSGFDMSYAAS
-131 AMSQQVM
+131 MSQQVM
-138 QRASDVASIM
+138 QRAADVASIM

-248 LPTATTLVTMARDGL
+248 LPTATSLLTMARGGL
-263 ELITPLVVSLGE
+263 EAISPLVVSLGN

-348 IVASLLSV
+348 ILAGLLSIVASV
-356 VASIGATA
+356 GATA

-391 LSDSMEGLGKS
+391 LSDSMAGLGKS
-402 ADTAKK
+402 ADTTKK

-432 IVDGAESAQDSVTG
+432 IVDGAESAQDSVAG
-446 LADDLAGVTGD
+446 LTDDLAGVNNSM
-457 LDELSEKTNSFSL
+457 DELNNFSL
-470 DGLAKNFGDTF
+470 DGLADTFSTTFGD
-481 KDIWTGF
+481 IGTGF
-488 ATFLD
+488 STMWSAVF
-493 GFNFNSDTQLDS
+493 GSGQEQYDS
-505 LRVLDSK
+505 LLAWNESIK
-512 VRELFGDDW
+512 KLWGEDW
-521 SDFWTGVGS
+521 TRFWNDIGS
-530 TMYQAFG
+530 TLYQAFG
-537 TDQNTEEHKRALR
+537 TDQNTEEHKQALR

-653 NAADALNSVKKDY
+653 NAADALNSVKNDY

-701 QVPGYDYA
+701 QVRGYDYA
-709 DYSTQQSSVPGAI
+709 DYSTQQSSIPGAV

-736 STAAPQI
+736 SSAAPQI

>member
-1 MTVEELNIVIS
+1 MTVEELNIVIT
-12 ANDRKFNEAIGDVIG
+12 ATNRQFNEA
-27 RLDDLEEQSRRSTDD
+27 LDDIMSRLEGLEEQSQRTADNA
-42 IGNFFTNL
+42 GNIFAKL
-50 GHKLAALGIGKII
+50 GGMLAGLGLGKII

-82 VFSEHAESMRKAAAT
+82 VFSEHAEAMKKTAAT
-97 AYKDM
+97 AYRDM
-102 GLSESDYLAKA
+102 GLSEAEYLAKA
-113 NKMGALL
+113 NKMGALFG
-120 KGSGFDTGYAS
+120 GSGFDMSYAAS
-131 AMSQQVM
+131 MSQQVM
-138 QRASDVASIM
+138 QRAADVASIM

-233 KAQLENMTADLGTQL
+233 KAQLENLTADLGTQL

-275 GLNSVAQYLIG
+275 GLNSAGQYLLG
-286 LSPSAKTLLGIAVG
+286 MSPSAKTMLGIAVG

-348 IVASLLSV
+348 ILAGLLSIVASV
-356 VASIGATA
+356 GATA

-371 GAAMEDTAAGADKA
+371 SAAMEDTAAGADKA

-391 LSDSMEGLGKS
+391 LSDSMAGLGKS

-408 KLADIDTLNV
+408 KLADIDTLNI

-432 IVDGAESAQDSVTG
+432 IVDGAESAQDSVAG
-446 LADDLAGVTGD
+446 LTDDLAGVTD
-457 LDELSEKTNSFSL
+457 NLDELSEKTNSFSL

-481 KDIWTGF
+481 KDIRTGF

-505 LRVLDSK
+505 LRVLDKK

-521 SDFWTGVGS
+521 SDFWTNVGS
-530 TMYQAFG
+530 TMYRAFG
-537 TDQNTEEHKRALR
+537 ENNSEYDRYMALTDIQNWL
-550 DVEDFL
+550 EDINGFL
-556 TGIQNSVESFAS
+556 TGWMGEFGEAWKEFWMGIGSWIYEQLNPEPTDYSTQHKEGWGSGRMRGANNAEYSPETYSAGSF
-568 PIQQA
+568 
-573 AFKVWDGIFMSLGSA
+573 
-588 LYSFQ
+588 
-593 DKLMSVGATSTGD
+593 
-606 FFFKYITGQITI
+606 
-618 DDLADVMKIDQMSG
+618 SG
-632 ELETLYDDMN
+632 RM
-642 SALLERLKRGM
+642 R
-653 NAADALNSVKKDY
+653 
-666 LTDSAKQKFFDDNGY
+666 
-681 GDMLSIAYAYG
+681 
-692 LQQSLEETG
+692 
-701 QVPGYDYA
+701 GYDYA
-709 DYSTQQSSVPGAI
+709 DYSSAQSMAAIMPGGLAAS
-722 YSGGA
+722 SGDIR
-727 MTGPVQLPD
+727 PL
-736 STAAPQI
+736 TADETKQVFEI
-743 IEFHNYIDLDGQIIA
+743 HNYTVLDGQILG
-758 ENTTQYQNNEQTR
+758 ETVTQYQNNEQTR

>member
-1 MTVEELNIVIS
+1 MTVEELNIVIT
-12 ANDRKFNEAIGDVIG
+12 ATNRQFNEA
-27 RLDDLEEQSRRSTDD
+27 LDDIMSRLEGLEEQSQRTADNAGS
-42 IGNFFTNL
+42 IFTKL
-50 GHKLAALGIGKII
+50 GGMLAGLGLGKII
-63 GDSIMSG
+63 GDSLTNG

-82 VFSEHAESMRKAAAT
+82 VFSEHAEAMKKTAAT
-97 AYKDM
+97 AYRDM
-102 GLSESDYLAKA
+102 GLSEAEYLAKA
-113 NKMGALL
+113 NKMGALFG
-120 KGSGFDTGYAS
+120 GSGFDMSYAAS
-131 AMSQQVM
+131 MSQQVM
-138 QRASDVASIM
+138 QRAADVASIM

-198 QKVSAAM
+198 QKVNAAM

-248 LPTATTLVTMARDGL
+248 LPTATSLLTMARDGL

-275 GLNSVAQYLIG
+275 GLNSAGQYLLG
-286 LSPSAKTLLGIAVG
+286 MSPSAKTMLGIAVG

-348 IVASLLSV
+348 ILAGLLSIVASV
-356 VASIGATA
+356 GATA

-391 LSDSMEGLGKS
+391 LSDSMAGLGKS

-408 KLADIDTLNV
+408 KLADIDTLNI

-432 IVDGAESAQDSVTG
+432 IVDGAESAQDSIAG
-446 LADDLAGVTGD
+446 LTDDLADVTGN

-481 KDIWTGF
+481 KDIRTGF

-505 LRVLDSK
+505 LRVLDKK

-521 SDFWTGVGS
+521 SDFWTNVGS
-530 TMYQAFG
+530 TMYRAFG
-537 TDQNTEEHKRALR
+537 ENNSEYDRYMALTDIQNWL
-550 DVEDFL
+550 EDINGFL
-556 TGIQNSVESFAS
+556 TGWMGEFGEAWKEFWMGIGSWIYEQLNPEPTDYSAQHKEGGGSGRMRGANNAEYSPETYSAGSF
-568 PIQQA
+568 
-573 AFKVWDGIFMSLGSA
+573 
-588 LYSFQ
+588 
-593 DKLMSVGATSTGD
+593 
-606 FFFKYITGQITI
+606 
-618 DDLADVMKIDQMSG
+618 SG
-632 ELETLYDDMN
+632 RM
-642 SALLERLKRGM
+642 R
-653 NAADALNSVKKDY
+653 
-666 LTDSAKQKFFDDNGY
+666 
-681 GDMLSIAYAYG
+681 
-692 LQQSLEETG
+692 
-701 QVPGYDYA
+701 GYDYA
-709 DYSTQQSSVPGAI
+709 DYSSAQSMAAIMPGGLAAS
-722 YSGGA
+722 SGDIR
-727 MTGPVQLPD
+727 PL
-736 STAAPQI
+736 TADETKQVFEI
-743 IEFHNYIDLDGQIIA
+743 HNYTVLDGQILG
-758 ENTTQYQNNEQTR
+758 ETVTQYQNNEQTR

>member
-148 GVDVKDAMEAVT
+148 GVDVKDAMEAVA

-198 QKVSAAM
+198 QKVNAAM

-248 LPTATTLVTMARDGL
+248 LPTATSLLTMARGGL
-263 ELITPLVVSLGE
+263 EAISPLIVSLGE

-348 IVASLLSV
+348 ILAGLLSIVASV
-356 VASIGATA
+356 GATA

-391 LSDSMEGLGKS
+391 LSDSMAGLGKS

-408 KLADIDTLNV
+408 KLADIDTLNI

-432 IVDGAESAQDSVTG
+432 IVDGAESAQDSIAG
-446 LADDLAGVTGD
+446 LTDDLADVTGN
-457 LDELSEKTNSFSL
+457 LDELSEKANSFSL

-481 KDIWTGF
+481 KDIRTGF

-530 TMYQAFG
+530 TMYRAFG
-537 TDQNTEEHKRALR
+537 ENNSEYDRYMALTDIQNWL
-550 DVEDFL
+550 EDINGFL
-556 TGIQNSVESFAS
+556 TGWMGEFGEAWKEFWMGIGSWIYEQLNPEPTDYSTQHKEGWGSGRMRGVDNAEYSPETYSAGSF
-568 PIQQA
+568 
-573 AFKVWDGIFMSLGSA
+573 
-588 LYSFQ
+588 
-593 DKLMSVGATSTGD
+593 
-606 FFFKYITGQITI
+606 
-618 DDLADVMKIDQMSG
+618 SG
-632 ELETLYDDMN
+632 RM
-642 SALLERLKRGM
+642 R
-653 NAADALNSVKKDY
+653 
-666 LTDSAKQKFFDDNGY
+666 
-681 GDMLSIAYAYG
+681 
-692 LQQSLEETG
+692 
-701 QVPGYDYA
+701 GYDYA
-709 DYSTQQSSVPGAI
+709 DYSSAQSMAAIMPGGLAAS
-722 YSGGA
+722 SGDIR
-727 MTGPVQLPD
+727 PL
-736 STAAPQI
+736 TADETKQVFEI
-743 IEFHNYIDLDGQIIA
+743 HNYTVLDGQILG
-758 ENTTQYQNNEQTR
+758 ETVTQYQNNEQTR

>member
-1 MTVEELNIVIS
+1 MTVEELNIVIT
-12 ANDRKFNEAIGDVIG
+12 ATNRQFNEA
-27 RLDDLEEQSRRSTDD
+27 LDDIMSRLEGLEEQSQRTADNA
-42 IGNFFTNL
+42 GNIFAKL
-50 GHKLAALGIGKII
+50 GGMLAGLGLGKII

-82 VFSEHAESMRKAAAT
+82 VFSEHAEAMKKTAAT
-97 AYKDM
+97 AYRDM
-102 GLSESDYLAKA
+102 GLSEAEYLAKA
-113 NKMGALL
+113 NKMGALFG
-120 KGSGFDTGYAS
+120 GSGFDMSYAAS
-131 AMSQQVM
+131 MSQQVM
-138 QRASDVASIM
+138 QRAADVASIM

-233 KAQLENMTADLGTQL
+233 KAQLENLTADLGTQL
-248 LPTATTLVTMARDGL
+248 LPTATSLLTMARGGL
-263 ELITPLVVSLGE
+263 EAISPLVVSLGN

-286 LSPSAKTLLGIAVG
+286 LSPSAKTLLGIAVS
-300 AAVAIPAAT
+300 AAVAIPAAA
-309 KAHALWTAANEKW
+309 KAQALWKAVNTAW
-322 NSLLNI
+322 SGVLDI
-328 LIPKEAKRANIM
+328 LIPKEVKRATVL
-340 KAAAGWLV
+340 KATAGWLV
-348 IVASLLSV
+348 VVASLLAV
-356 VASIGATA
+356 VASVGATA

-371 GAAMEDTAAGADKA
+371 SAAMEDTAAGAEKA

-391 LSDSMEGLGKS
+391 LSDSMAGLGKS

-408 KLADIDTLNV
+408 KLADIDTLNI
-418 FDSGSSTGGVDFSA
+418 FDSGSSSTGGVDFSA
-432 IVDGAESAQDSVTG
+432 IVDGAESAQDSVAG
-446 LADDLAGVTGD
+446 LTDDLAGVSNSMD
-457 LDELSEKTNSFSL
+457 ELNNFSLDELADTFSTT
-470 DGLAKNFGDTF
+470 FGD
-481 KDIWTGF
+481 IGTGF
-488 ATFLD
+488 ETMFKSLKFWD
-493 GFNFNSDTQLDS
+493 SDEQYQGLLAWYESIKQTP
-505 LRVLDSK
+505 V
-512 VRELFGDDW
+512 FGWFAEDLKNL
-521 SDFWTGVGS
+521 GS
-530 TMYQAFG
+530 TLYQAFMI
-537 TDQNTEEHKRALR
+537 DENTEEHKQALL
-550 DVEDFL
+550 DVENFL
-556 TGIQNSVESFAS
+556 TTIQNSIESFAS

-573 AFKVWDGIFMSLGSA
+573 AFKVWDGIFMSFGSVLYNFQSKLISAGA
-588 LYSFQ
+588 L
-593 DKLMSVGATSTGD
+593 DTRD

-618 DDLADVMKIDQMSG
+618 DDLVDVMKIDQMSG

-653 NAADALNSVKKDY
+653 NAADALNSVKNDY

-701 QVPGYDYA
+701 QVRGYDYA
-709 DYSTQQSSVPGAI
+709 DYSTQQSSIPGAV

-736 STAAPQI
+736 SSAAPQI

-771 SNGY
+771 SNWY

>member
-148 GVDVKDAMEAVT
+148 GVDVKDAMEAVA

-198 QKVSAAM
+198 QKVNAAM

-248 LPTATTLVTMARDGL
+248 LPTATSLLTMARGGL

-275 GLNSVAQYLIG
+275 GLNSAGQYLLG
-286 LSPSAKTLLGIAVG
+286 MSPSVKTMLGIAVG

-348 IVASLLSV
+348 ILAGLLSIVASV
-356 VASIGATA
+356 GATA

-391 LSDSMEGLGKS
+391 LSDSMAGLGKS

-408 KLADIDTLNV
+408 KLADIDTLNI

-432 IVDGAESAQDSVTG
+432 IVDGAESAQDSVAG
-446 LADDLAGVTGD
+446 LTDDLAGVNNSM
-457 LDELSEKTNSFSL
+457 DELNNFSL
-470 DGLAKNFGDTF
+470 DGLADTFSTTFGD
-481 KDIWTGF
+481 IGTGF
-488 ATFLD
+488 ETM
-493 GFNFNSDTQLDS
+493 FNSFKFWDS
-505 LRVLDSK
+505 DEQYQGLLAWYESIKQTPV
-512 VRELFGDDW
+512 FGWFAEDLKNL
-521 SDFWTGVGS
+521 GS
-530 TMYQAFG
+530 TLYQAFMI
-537 TDQNTEEHKRALR
+537 DENTEEHKQALL
-550 DVEDFL
+550 DVENFL
-556 TGIQNSVESFAS
+556 TTIQNSIESFAS

-573 AFKVWDGIFMSLGSA
+573 AFKVWDGIFMSFGSVLYNFQSKLISAGA
-588 LYSFQ
+588 L
-593 DKLMSVGATSTGD
+593 DTRD

-618 DDLADVMKIDQMSG
+618 DDLVDVMKIDQMSG

-653 NAADALNSVKKDY
+653 NAADALNSVKNDY

-701 QVPGYDYA
+701 QVRGYDYA
-709 DYSTQQSSVPGAI
+709 DYSTQQSSIPGAV

-736 STAAPQI
+736 SSAAPQI

>member
-70 GELEQQLGGVEV
+70 GELEQQLGGGEV

-263 ELITPLVVSLGE
+263 ELITPLVVSLGN

-322 NSLLNI
+322 SSLLNI

-340 KAAAGWLV
+340 KATAGWLV

-432 IVDGAESAQDSVTG
+432 IVDGAESAQDSVAG
-446 LADDLAGVTGD
+446 LTDDLAGVTGN

-470 DGLAKNFGDTF
+470 DGLAKNFGDTL
-481 KDIWTGF
+481 KDLWTGLV
-488 ATFLD
+488 TFLD

-530 TMYQAFG
+530 TMYRAFG
-537 TDQNTEEHKRALR
+537 ENNSEYDRYMALTDIQNWL
-550 DVEDFL
+550 EDINGFL
-556 TGIQNSVESFAS
+556 TGWMGEFGEAWKEFWMGIGSWIYEQLNPEPTDYSAQHKEGWGSGRMRGVDNAEYSPETYSAGSF
-568 PIQQA
+568 
-573 AFKVWDGIFMSLGSA
+573 
-588 LYSFQ
+588 
-593 DKLMSVGATSTGD
+593 
-606 FFFKYITGQITI
+606 
-618 DDLADVMKIDQMSG
+618 SG
-632 ELETLYDDMN
+632 KM
-642 SALLERLKRGM
+642 R
-653 NAADALNSVKKDY
+653 
-666 LTDSAKQKFFDDNGY
+666 
-681 GDMLSIAYAYG
+681 
-692 LQQSLEETG
+692 
-701 QVPGYDYA
+701 GYDYA
-709 DYSTQQSSVPGAI
+709 DYSTQQSSIPGAV

-736 STAAPQI
+736 SSAAPQI

>member
-1 MTVEELNIVIS
+1 MTVEELNIVIT
-12 ANDRKFNEAIGDVIG
+12 ATNRQFNEA
-27 RLDDLEEQSRRSTDD
+27 LDDIMSRLEGLEEQSQRTADNAGS
-42 IGNFFTNL
+42 IFTKL
-50 GHKLAALGIGKII
+50 GGMLAGLGLGKII
-63 GDSIMSG
+63 GDSLTNG

-82 VFSEHAESMRKAAAT
+82 VFSEHAEAMKKTAAT
-97 AYKDM
+97 AYRDM
-102 GLSESDYLAKA
+102 GLSEAEYLAKA
-113 NKMGALL
+113 NKMGALFG
-120 KGSGFDTGYAS
+120 GSGFDMSYAAS
-131 AMSQQVM
+131 MSQQVM
-138 QRASDVASIM
+138 QRAADVASIM

-219 ARENDTFSGSLTTA
+219 ARENDTFSGSLTTT

-248 LPTATTLVTMARDGL
+248 LPTATSLLTMARGGL
-263 ELITPLVVSLGE
+263 EAISPLVVSLGE

-309 KAHALWTAANEKW
+309 KAHVLWTAANEKW

-348 IVASLLSV
+348 ILAGLLSIVASV
-356 VASIGATA
+356 GATA

-391 LSDSMEGLGKS
+391 LSDSMAGLGKS
-402 ADTAKK
+402 ADTVKK
-408 KLADIDTLNV
+408 KLADIDTLNI

-432 IVDGAESAQDSVTG
+432 IVDGAESAQDSIAG
-446 LADDLAGVTGD
+446 LTDDLAGVNNSM
-457 LDELSEKTNSFSL
+457 DELNNFSL
-470 DGLAKNFGDTF
+470 DGLADTFSTTFGD
-481 KDIWTGF
+481 IGTGF
-488 ATFLD
+488 ETMFKSFKFWD
-493 GFNFNSDTQLDS
+493 SDEQYQGLLAWYESIKQTP
-505 LRVLDSK
+505 V
-512 VRELFGDDW
+512 FGWFAEDLKNL
-521 SDFWTGVGS
+521 GS
-530 TMYQAFG
+530 TLYQAFMI
-537 TDQNTEEHKRALR
+537 DENTEEHKQALL
-550 DVEDFL
+550 DVENFL
-556 TGIQNSVESFAS
+556 TTIQNSIESFAS

-573 AFKVWDGIFMSLGSA
+573 AFKVWDGIFMSFGSVLYNFQSKLISAGA
-588 LYSFQ
+588 L
-593 DKLMSVGATSTGD
+593 DTRD

-618 DDLADVMKIDQMSG
+618 DDLVDVMKIDQMSG

-653 NAADALNSVKKDY
+653 NAADALNSVKNDY

-701 QVPGYDYA
+701 QVRGYDYA
-709 DYSTQQSSVPGAI
+709 DYSAQQSSIPGAV

-736 STAAPQI
+736 SSAAPQI

>member
-205 QMFLDKTEYAAGNY
+205 QMFLDKTEYATGNY

-248 LPTATTLVTMARDGL
+248 LPTATSLLTLARGGL
-263 ELITPLVVSLGE
+263 EAISPLVVSLGN

-348 IVASLLSV
+348 ILAGLLSIVASV
-356 VASIGATA
+356 GATA

-402 ADTAKK
+402 ADTAEK

-432 IVDGAESAQDSVTG
+432 IVDGAESAQDSVAG
-446 LADDLAGVTGD
+446 LTDDLAGVTGN

-481 KDIWTGF
+481 KDIRTGF

-521 SDFWTGVGS
+521 SDFWTSVGS
-530 TMYQAFG
+530 TMYRAFG
-537 TDQNTEEHKRALR
+537 ENNSEYDRYMALTDIQNWL
-550 DVEDFL
+550 EDINGFL
-556 TGIQNSVESFAS
+556 TGWMGEFGEAWKEFWMGIGSWIYEQLNPEPTDYSTQHKEGWGSGRMRGVDNAEYSPETYSAGSF
-568 PIQQA
+568 
-573 AFKVWDGIFMSLGSA
+573 
-588 LYSFQ
+588 
-593 DKLMSVGATSTGD
+593 
-606 FFFKYITGQITI
+606 
-618 DDLADVMKIDQMSG
+618 SG
-632 ELETLYDDMN
+632 KM
-642 SALLERLKRGM
+642 R
-653 NAADALNSVKKDY
+653 
-666 LTDSAKQKFFDDNGY
+666 
-681 GDMLSIAYAYG
+681 
-692 LQQSLEETG
+692 
-701 QVPGYDYA
+701 GYDYA
-709 DYSTQQSSVPGAI
+709 DYSSAQSMAAIMPGGLAAS
-722 YSGGA
+722 SGDIR
-727 MTGPVQLPD
+727 PL
-736 STAAPQI
+736 TADETKQVFEI
-743 IEFHNYIDLDGQIIA
+743 HNYTVLDGQILG
-758 ENTTQYQNNEQTR
+758 ETVTQYQNNEQTR

>member
-27 RLDDLEEQSRRSTDD
+27 RLGDLEEQSRRSTDD

-275 GLNSVAQYLIG
+275 GLNSAGQYL
-286 LSPSAKTLLGIAVG
+286 LDMSPSAKTMLGIAVG

-348 IVASLLSV
+348 ILAGLLSIVASV
-356 VASIGATA
+356 GATA

-408 KLADIDTLNV
+408 KLADIDTLNI

-432 IVDGAESAQDSVTG
+432 IVDGAESAQDSIAG
-446 LADDLAGVTGD
+446 LTDDLAGVNSSM
-457 LDELSEKTNSFSL
+457 DELNNFSL
-470 DGLAKNFGDTF
+470 DGLADTFSTTFGD
-481 KDIWTGF
+481 IGTGF
-488 ATFLD
+488 QTMFDA
-493 GFNFNSDTQLDS
+493 FNFNSDTQLDS
-505 LRVLDSK
+505 LRVLDKK

-521 SDFWTGVGS
+521 SDFWTDVGS

-537 TDQNTEEHKRALR
+537 TNKNTEERRRALR

-556 TGIQNSVESFAS
+556 TGIQNSVESFAT

-701 QVPGYDYA
+701 QVRGYDYA
-709 DYSTQQSSVPGAI
+709 DYSTHQSSVPGAV

-736 STAAPQI
+736 SSAAPQI

>member
-1 MTVEELNIVIS
+1 MTVEELNIVIT
-12 ANDRKFNEAIGDVIG
+12 ATNRQFNEA
-27 RLDDLEEQSRRSTDD
+27 LDDIMSRLEGLEEQSQRTADNA
-42 IGNFFTNL
+42 GNIFAKL
-50 GHKLAALGIGKII
+50 GGMLAGLGLGKII

-82 VFSEHAESMRKAAAT
+82 VFSEHAEAMKKTAAT
-97 AYKDM
+97 AYRDM
-102 GLSESDYLAKA
+102 GLSEAEYLAKA
-113 NKMGALL
+113 NKMGALFG
-120 KGSGFDTGYAS
+120 GSGFDMSYAAS
-131 AMSQQVM
+131 MSQQVM

-263 ELITPLVVSLGE
+263 KMITPLVVSLGE
-275 GLNSVAQYLIG
+275 GLNSAGQYLLG
-286 LSPSAKTLLGIAVG
+286 MSPSAKTMLGIAVG
-300 AAVAIPAAT
+300 AAVVIPAAT
-309 KAHALWTAANEKW
+309 KAHVLWTAANEKW

-340 KAAAGWLV
+340 KATAGWLV

-371 GAAMEDTAAGADKA
+371 GTAMEDTAAGADKA

-391 LSDSMEGLGKS
+391 LSDSMAGLGKS

-432 IVDGAESAQDSVTG
+432 IVDGAESAQDSVAG
-446 LADDLAGVTGD
+446 LTDDLAGVNNSM
-457 LDELSEKTNSFSL
+457 DELNNFSL
-470 DGLAKNFGDTF
+470 DGLADTFSTTFGD
-481 KDIWTGF
+481 IGTGF
-488 ATFLD
+488 ETMFKSLKFWD
-493 GFNFNSDTQLDS
+493 SDEQYQGLLAWYES
-505 LRVLDSK
+505 IKQIPV
-512 VRELFGDDW
+512 FGWFAEDLKNL
-521 SDFWTGVGS
+521 GS
-530 TMYQAFG
+530 TLYQAFMI
-537 TDQNTEEHKRALR
+537 DENTEEHKQALL
-550 DVEDFL
+550 DVENFL
-556 TGIQNSVESFAS
+556 TTIQNSIESFAS

-573 AFKVWDGIFMSLGSA
+573 AFKVWDGIFMSFGSVLYNFQSKLISAGA
-588 LYSFQ
+588 L
-593 DKLMSVGATSTGD
+593 DTRD

-618 DDLADVMKIDQMSG
+618 DDLVDVMKIDQMSG

-653 NAADALNSVKKDY
+653 NAADALNSVKNDY

-701 QVPGYDYA
+701 QVTGYDYA
-709 DYSTQQSSVPGAI
+709 DYSTQQSSIPGAV

-727 MTGPVQLPD
+727 MTGPVQFPD
-736 STAAPQI
+736 SSAAPQI

>member
-1 MTVEELNIVIS
+1 MAVEELNIVIS

-27 RLDDLEEQSRRSTDD
+27 RLEDLEEQSRRSTDD

-50 GHKLAALGIGKII
+50 GHKLAASGIGKII

-248 LPTATTLVTMARDGL
+248 LPTATSLLTMARGGL
-263 ELITPLVVSLGE
+263 EAISPLVVSLGN

-309 KAHALWTAANEKW
+309 KAHALWTDANEKW
-322 NSLLNI
+322 NSLLNT
-328 LIPKEAKRANIM
+328 LTPKEAKRANIM
-340 KAAAGWLV
+340 KDAAGWLV
-348 IVASLLSV
+348 ILAGLLSIVASV
-356 VASIGATA
+356 GATA

-391 LSDSMEGLGKS
+391 LSDSMAGLGKS

-408 KLADIDTLNV
+408 KLADIDTLNI

-432 IVDGAESAQDSVTG
+432 IVDGAESAQGSIAG
-446 LADDLAGVTGD
+446 LTDDLADVTGN

-470 DGLAKNFGDTF
+470 DGLSKNFGDTF
-481 KDIWTGF
+481 KDIRTGF

-505 LRVLDSK
+505 LRVLDKK

-521 SDFWTGVGS
+521 SDFWTNVGS
-530 TMYQAFG
+530 TMYRAFG
-537 TDQNTEEHKRALR
+537 ENNSEYDRYMALTDIQNWL
-550 DVEDFL
+550 EDINGLL
-556 TGIQNSVESFAS
+556 TGWMGEFGEAWEEFWMGIGSWIYEQFNPEPTDYSTQHKEGWGSGRMRGVDNAEYSPETYSAGSF
-568 PIQQA
+568 
-573 AFKVWDGIFMSLGSA
+573 
-588 LYSFQ
+588 
-593 DKLMSVGATSTGD
+593 
-606 FFFKYITGQITI
+606 
-618 DDLADVMKIDQMSG
+618 SG
-632 ELETLYDDMN
+632 KM
-642 SALLERLKRGM
+642 R
-653 NAADALNSVKKDY
+653 
-666 LTDSAKQKFFDDNGY
+666 
-681 GDMLSIAYAYG
+681 
-692 LQQSLEETG
+692 
-701 QVPGYDYA
+701 GYDYA
-709 DYSTQQSSVPGAI
+709 DYSTQQSSIPGAV

-736 STAAPQI
+736 SSAAPQI

>member
-131 AMSQQVM
+131 VMSQQVM

-205 QMFLDKTEYAAGNY
+205 QMFLDKTKYAAGNY

-248 LPTATTLVTMARDGL
+248 LPTATSLLTMARGGL

-275 GLNSVAQYLIG
+275 GLNSAAQYLIG

-340 KAAAGWLV
+340 KATAGWLV
-348 IVASLLSV
+348 ILAGLLSIVASV
-356 VASIGATA
+356 GATA

-391 LSDSMEGLGKS
+391 LSDSMAGLGKS

-408 KLADIDTLNV
+408 KLADIDTLNI

-432 IVDGAESAQDSVTG
+432 IVDGAESAQDSVAG
-446 LADDLAGVTGD
+446 LTDDLAGVNNSM
-457 LDELSEKTNSFSL
+457 DELNNFSL
-470 DGLAKNFGDTF
+470 DGLADTFSTTFGD
-481 KDIWTGF
+481 IGTGF
-488 ATFLD
+488 ETM
-493 GFNFNSDTQLDS
+493 FNSFKFWDS
-505 LRVLDSK
+505 DEQYQGLLAWYESIKQTPV
-512 VRELFGDDW
+512 FGWFAEDLKNL
-521 SDFWTGVGS
+521 GS
-530 TMYQAFG
+530 TLYQAFMI
-537 TDQNTEEHKRALR
+537 DENTEEHKQALL
-550 DVEDFL
+550 DVENFL
-556 TGIQNSVESFAS
+556 TTIQNSIESFAS

-573 AFKVWDGIFMSLGSA
+573 AFKVWDGIFMSFGSVLYNFQSKLISAGA
-588 LYSFQ
+588 L
-593 DKLMSVGATSTGD
+593 DTRD

-618 DDLADVMKIDQMSG
+618 DDLVDVMKIDQMSG

-653 NAADALNSVKKDY
+653 NAADALNSVKNDY

-701 QVPGYDYA
+701 QVRGYDYA
-709 DYSTQQSSVPGAI
+709 DYSTQQSSIPGAV

-736 STAAPQI
+736 SSAAPQI
-743 IEFHNYIDLDGQIIA
+743 IELHNYIDLDGQIIA

>member
-1 MTVEELNIVIS
+1 MTVEELNIVIT
-12 ANDRKFNEAIGDVIG
+12 ATNRQFNEA
-27 RLDDLEEQSRRSTDD
+27 LDDIMSRLEGLEEQSQRTADNAGS
-42 IGNFFTNL
+42 IFTKL
-50 GHKLAALGIGKII
+50 GGMLAGLGLGKII
-63 GDSIMSG
+63 GDSLTNG

-82 VFSEHAESMRKAAAT
+82 VFSEHAEAMKKTAAT
-97 AYKDM
+97 AYRDM
-102 GLSESDYLAKA
+102 GLSEAEYLAKA
-113 NKMGALL
+113 NKMGALFG
-120 KGSGFDTGYAS
+120 GSGFDMSYAAS
-131 AMSQQVM
+131 MSQQVM
-138 QRASDVASIM
+138 QRAADVASIM

-248 LPTATTLVTMARDGL
+248 LPTATSLLTMARGGL
-263 ELITPLVVSLGE
+263 EAISPLVVSLGN

-348 IVASLLSV
+348 ILAGLLSIVASV
-356 VASIGATA
+356 GATA

-391 LSDSMEGLGKS
+391 LSDSMAGLGKS
-402 ADTAKK
+402 ADTTKK
-408 KLADIDTLNV
+408 KLADIDTLNI

-432 IVDGAESAQDSVTG
+432 IVDGAESAQDSIAG
-446 LADDLAGVTGD
+446 LTDDLAGVNNSM
-457 LDELSEKTNSFSL
+457 DELNNFSL
-470 DGLAKNFGDTF
+470 DGLADTFSTTFGD
-481 KDIWTGF
+481 IGTGF
-488 ATFLD
+488 STMWSAVF
-493 GFNFNSDTQLDS
+493 GSGQEQYDS
-505 LRVLDSK
+505 LLAWNESIK
-512 VRELFGDDW
+512 KLWGEDW
-521 SDFWTGVGS
+521 TKFWNDIGS
-530 TMYQAFG
+530 TLYQAFG
-537 TDQNTEEHKRALR
+537 TDQNTEEHKQALR

-653 NAADALNSVKKDY
+653 NAADALNSVKNDY

-701 QVPGYDYA
+701 QVRGYDYA
-709 DYSTQQSSVPGAI
+709 DYSAQQSSIPGAV

-736 STAAPQI
+736 SSAAPQI